1 MGPQI
6 VLRPRRSRVTGGGWL
21 GIAFGLLI
29 LTAFTTSWAWWAGF
43 DLWPDQHS
51 AAYYRD
57 RIPYR
62 RTVMAVSVA
71 VAAVAAL
78 VAGYS
83 VFARPRNVLRGIT
96 GSVVV
101 LICLAAAVLCWIL
114 GTEAVRRAIYWAE
127 HTTGQW

>member
-96 GSVVV
+96 GSVVA